1 MGSCQSSNAVDT
13 PFGRIPQHPQQN
25 QYPQQQNQYP
35 QQSNQQS
42 NRKTDLMSH
51 MMSNVAA
58 MQQQQLAKQQQMMQS
73 DPECRQLMERQAGL
87 QSQLLA
93 ATTTGDANASMQ
105 AQMQMAELMKNP
117 KYLEMMMP
125 DMNGMRGMKTT
136 QTKRTGLFGGVR

>member
-51 MMSNVAA
+51 MMLNVAA

-93 ATTTGDANASMQ
+93 ATTTGDANASC
-105 AQMQMAELMKNP
+105 KHRCKWRN
-117 KYLEMMMP
+117 
-125 DMNGMRGMKTT
+125 
-136 QTKRTGLFGGVR
+136 